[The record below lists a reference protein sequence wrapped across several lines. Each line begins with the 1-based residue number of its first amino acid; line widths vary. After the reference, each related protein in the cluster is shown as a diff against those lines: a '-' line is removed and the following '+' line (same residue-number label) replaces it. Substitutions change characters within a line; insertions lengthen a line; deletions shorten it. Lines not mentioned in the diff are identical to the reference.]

1 MKVGISIRTQIH
13 AVLALAATFCIIT
26 VISSSISTQEI
37 INGIRTSY
45 TLNATLSNFYT
56 TVQKMDVEARDWV
69 YLQSEE
75 KYKEYEG
82 FLEEARQQLQ
92 AISDHSQNHLRWR
105 MGLLDNML
113 DYYQA
118 PIEQFRQGDL
128 GAYDTYNVL
137 QYRCKLIRD
146 TATDY
151 YGYLSDYL
159 EQNASQVQRQ
169 WQLKWIVQAGSLGLL
184 VVMGI
189 VLNGIYSRSILH
201 PIQILMANTRK
212 VQNGDYRLEPI
223 GNSCSE
229 LAVMAKTMEEMAQ
242 QVQRNMDVLKKNA
255 ELEQALHQ
263 EESQRLV
270 MQNLVTQAELRSLQS
285 QINPHFLFNTLSMIS
300 KSAYLN
306 HDTTTNELIDCL
318 AEFLRYAL
326 EKSSTTATLEEEIH
340 SIHDYL
346 FIQKKRFGQRLDFEI
361 DVPREIPRLKMP
373 AIILQPLVENA
384 IKHGV
389 DSMTNAAVVSLK
401 VRKRDNTI
409 RIQVED
415 NGVGMSAET
424 LEKLQASLSL
434 GLETSQGGQ
443 GTGIGLTNVYRRLK
457 MYFGKEMHFNIESD
471 EGCGTLVTID
481 LPDEEEV

>member
-1 MKVGISIRTQIH
+1 MDRANRIFWGAGTDGNCGKWDLQPQHSPP
-13 AVLALAATFCIIT
+13 
-26 VISSSISTQEI
+26 
-37 INGIRTSY
+37 N
-45 TLNATLSNFYT
+45 SNTDDQYP
-56 TVQKMDVEARDWV
+56 
-69 YLQSEE
+69 
-75 KYKEYEG
+75 EG
-82 FLEEARQQLQ
+82 SKWRLPPGANRKFL
-92 AISDHSQNHLRWR
+92 
-105 MGLLDNML
+105 
-113 DYYQA
+113 
-118 PIEQFRQGDL
+118 L
-128 GAYDTYNVL
+128 GT
-137 QYRCKLIRD
+137 CC
-146 TATDY
+146 
-151 YGYLSDYL
+151 YG
-159 EQNASQVQRQ
+159 E
-169 WQLKWIVQAGSLGLL
+169 
-184 VVMGI
+184 
-189 VLNGIYSRSILH
+189 
-201 PIQILMANTRK
+201 
-212 VQNGDYRLEPI
+212 
-223 GNSCSE
+223 
-229 LAVMAKTMEEMAQ
+229 TMEEMAQ

-270 MQNLVTQAELRSLQS
+270 MQNLITQAELRSLQS

-340 SIHDYL
+340 SIHNYL

-361 DVPREIPRLKMP
+361 DVPGEIPRLKMP

-471 EGCGTLVTID
+471 EAAASWLPLICPMRRKYEQQISYFDCGR
-481 LPDEEEV
+481 

>member
-1 MKVGISIRTQIH
+1 
-13 AVLALAATFCIIT
+13 
-26 VISSSISTQEI
+26 
-37 INGIRTSY
+37 
-45 TLNATLSNFYT
+45 
-56 TVQKMDVEARDWV
+56 
-69 YLQSEE
+69 
-75 KYKEYEG
+75 
-82 FLEEARQQLQ
+82 
-92 AISDHSQNHLRWR
+92 
-105 MGLLDNML
+105 
-113 DYYQA
+113 
-118 PIEQFRQGDL
+118 
-128 GAYDTYNVL
+128 
-137 QYRCKLIRD
+137 
-146 TATDY
+146 
-151 YGYLSDYL
+151 
-159 EQNASQVQRQ
+159 
-169 WQLKWIVQAGSLGLL
+169 
-184 VVMGI
+184 VMGI

-340 SIHDYL
+340 SIHNYL